1 MGDGLEQRGVEA
13 GRPRRRLLQ
22 APVQGRRWMASE
34 DKNVE
39 AGKKWRRLADGK
51 KCKER
56 PRKIPSV
63 LAWTSLG

>member
-22 APVQGRRWMASE
+22 APVPGRRWTASE
-34 DKNVE
+34 DKSGE
-39 AGKKWRRLADGK
+39 AEKKWRRLADGRK
-51 KCKER
+51 GKER
-56 PRKIPSV
+56 PRKAPWV